1 MTKAAK
7 WLMWLLGFAVAFWV
21 LQRTIPEHFTDMSA
35 QAKATNCPGGTRT
48 TNGACLMVGI

>member
-7 WLMWLLGFAVAFWV
+7 CLLWLLGFAVAFWI
-21 LQRTIPEHFTDMSA
+21 LQRTIPEHFTDMSP

-48 TNGACLMVGI
+48 TDGNCLMVGI